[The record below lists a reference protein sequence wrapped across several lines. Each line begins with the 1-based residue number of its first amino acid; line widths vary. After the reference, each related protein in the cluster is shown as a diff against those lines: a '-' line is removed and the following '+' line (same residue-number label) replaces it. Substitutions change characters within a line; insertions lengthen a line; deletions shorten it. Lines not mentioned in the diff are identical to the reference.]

1 MVVNLTS
8 GKFKYSN
15 HDTRSPA
22 FLCATWASID
32 RVHALSRGNGGF
44 YLGITIGYELARLS
58 QRGGKSYEWE
68 IKYSNHDSDGLLS
81 HVPIVYSLVN
91 AS

>member
-1 MVVNLTS
+1 M
-8 GKFKYSN
+8 
-15 HDTRSPA
+15 
-22 FLCATWASID
+22 
-32 RVHALSRGNGGF
+32 
-44 YLGITIGYELARLS
+44 GITIGHELARLS

-68 IKYSNHDSDGLLS
+68 IKYSNHDSEGLLS